1 MAEGY
6 VAPEHTADAFHCP
19 HCGTYAQQHWGNEAQ
34 STDSLPVTSRV
45 SRCERCGEYA
55 FWVDEELRYPSE
67 SSAPRPES
75 DMPAKI
81 KEDYSEA
88 RAIADESPRAAAA
101 LLRLATKQ
109 LLESIDAEGE
119 SPYGMLG
126 TLAEEG
132 VIDERV
138 QHAYNSL
145 RVYGDESVHPAT
157 VNVSDDDETAIKL
170 FELLNYIVRRTIT
183 DDEFVE
189 SMYSSIPDSKTESV
203 ESGDESSSQA

>member
-1 MAEGY
+1 MVEGY
-6 VAPEHTADAFHCP
+6 VAPEYTADAFHCP
-19 HCGTYAQQHWGNEAQ
+19 HCGSYAQQHWGNKAR

-45 SRCERCGEYA
+45 SRCERCSEYA

-75 DMPAKI
+75 DMPAEI
-81 KEDYSEA
+81 KEDYNEA

-109 LLESIDAEGE
+109 LLDSIDAEGE
-119 SPYGMLG
+119 SPYSMLG
-126 TLAEEG
+126 NLAEEG

-138 QHAYNSL
+138 QHAYNTL
-145 RVYGDESVHPAT
+145 RVYGNESVHPAT

-183 DDEFVE
+183 DEEFVE